1 MRVFAL
7 DIRPLIALCQI
18 LFNVLDRAVHMALD
32 IGGFEEAGI
41 IDHTFV
47 MHQTGVIKAAD
58 HLCHLEQGLTAK
70 RFVAQ
75 RPDQN
80 SRVILS
86 RWQVEFM
93 RSNKTAFHSGLSLGK
108 TPSMPRMPA

>member
-41 IDHTFV
+41 VDHTFV
-47 MHQTGVIKAAD
+47 MH
-58 HLCHLEQGLTAK
+58 
-70 RFVAQ
+70 
-75 RPDQN
+75 
-80 SRVILS
+80 
-86 RWQVEFM
+86 
-93 RSNKTAFHSGLSLGK
+93 
-108 TPSMPRMPA
+108 